1 MDLYPKKRIKKKP
14 KVKQASVLP
23 GASLW
28 SIVTAA
34 IAPAIRKRTVHSL
47 RGFGY
52 EQDWLSVIGSFIG
65 GGGDFTDS
73 QVKDMIERVYPSGL
87 KKGTIRP
94 WKKGDLEKGERP
106 PERVAERMDMM
117 LMAADMPQKYDTM
130 KESMW
135 QPTKGKESK
144 DKFYTFRDKNQM
156 GQIFHGIKNKEGEI
170 VVKGLKEKIPY
181 MEEETAR
188 RKAAGEKTKMFNVG
202 YSSDVEKGA
211 ADFSWSK
218 HHVGMERFQVGV
230 GEDPMGKYMS
240 IYDPWDIAGGELTK
254 GVFPGFQIYDR
265 RYYEFTPPE
274 QPDIKRAPPPEFA
287 APQPVSVPTGQLPTG
302 TNKVG
307 IDDKIM
313 NFLHKMI

>member
-1 MDLYPKKRIKKKP
+1 MASNKKP
-14 KVKQASVLP
+14 KVKQAGIVPGTWLGSILSSVA
-23 GASLW
+23 GVIKGKA
-28 SIVTAA
+28 VG
-34 IAPAIRKRTVHSL
+34 SL

-52 EQDWLSVIGSFIG
+52 EQDWLSVGYDFIT

-73 QVKDMIERVYPSGL
+73 QVKDMVERVYPTGL
-87 KKGTIRP
+87 EKGWIKP
-94 WKKGDLEKGERP
+94 WKRGDLEKGRIP
-106 PERVAERMDMM
+106 PPRVAERMDMM

-144 DKFYTFRDKNQM
+144 DKFYTFGDKNQM

-181 MEEETAR
+181 MEKETAR
-188 RKAAGEKTKMFNVG
+188 RKAAGEKSRMFNVG
-202 YSSDVEKGA
+202 YQSDVDKGA
-211 ADFSWSK
+211 ADFAWSK

-240 IYDPWDIAGGELTK
+240 IYDPWDIAGGGLTK
-254 GVFPGFQIYDR
+254 EVFPGFQIYDR
-265 RYYEFTPPE
+265 KYYEFTTPE
-274 QPDIKRAPPPEFA
+274 SNLDIKRGPPPEFA
-287 APQPVSVPTGQLPTG
+287 APQPVPVGQMPAGKSKLSTE
-302 TNKVG
+302 
-307 IDDKIM
+307 DKIM

>member
-1 MDLYPKKRIKKKP
+1 MPK
-14 KVKQASVLP
+14 
-23 GASLW
+23 ASLW
-28 SIVTAA
+28 SIVTSA

-52 EQDWLSVIGSFIG
+52 EQDWGSVLMSFIG
-65 GGGDFTDS
+65 GEDDFTDA
-73 QVKDMIERVYPSGL
+73 QVKDMVERVYPTGL
-87 KKGTIRP
+87 KKGYIKP
-94 WKKGDLEKGERP
+94 WKKGDLEKGRRP
-106 PERVAERMDMM
+106 PARVAERMDMM

-130 KESMW
+130 EKSMW
-135 QPTKGKESK
+135 QPTVGKESK
-144 DKFYTFRDKNQM
+144 DKFYTFRDKSQM

-202 YSSDVEKGA
+202 YSSDVQAGK

-265 RYYEFTPPE
+265 QYYEFTTPE
-274 QPDIKRAPPPEFA
+274 STLDIRRAPPSEFA
-287 APQPVSVPTGQLPTG
+287 APQPVPTGQLPIG
-302 TNKVG
+302 TSKVG

>member
-1 MDLYPKKRIKKKP
+1 MAGKKKP
-14 KVKQASVLP
+14 KVKQA
-23 GASLW
+23 G
-28 SIVTAA
+28 
-34 IAPAIRKRTVHSL
+34 IAPGTWLGSILSSVAGAVKGRAVGSL

-52 EQDWLSVIGSFIG
+52 EQDWPSVISDFIT

-130 KESMW
+130 KKSMW

-144 DKFYTFRDKNQM
+144 DKFYTFRDENQM
-156 GQIFHGIKNKEGEI
+156 NQIYHGIKNKEGEI

-181 MEEETAR
+181 MEKETAR
-188 RKAAGEKTKMFNVG
+188 RKAAGEKSRMFNVG
-202 YSSDVEKGA
+202 YPSDVKKGA
-211 ADFSWSK
+211 ADFAWSQ

-230 GEDPMGKYMS
+230 GEDHMGKYMS

-254 GVFPGFQIYDR
+254 KVFPGFQIYDR
-265 RYYEFTPPE
+265 RYYEMTTPE
-274 QPDIKRAPPPEFA
+274 FAGDIRRAPPELYS
-287 APQPVSVPTGQLPTG
+287 PQSVQVDQMPAGQKKLS
-302 TNKVG
+302 
-307 IDDKIM
+307 IEDKIM
-313 NFLHKMI
+313 GFLHKAI